1 MESVLLK
8 LSKSNKQ
15 QIPTTLF
22 TETRKPQSVINI
34 VNNKPEFNLETVSV
48 DYQVEKYPSVI
59 LSSPK
64 RNDIIITLKKPI
76 NNQQTSFV
84 VIKDISASKKYCTY
98 INSEDG
104 VLIDNEKSL
113 SLTEPYESVSL
124 LYNFDDN
131 KFYIY

>member
-15 QIPTTLF
+15 QLPTTLF
-22 TETRKPQSVINI
+22 TENRKPQSVINI
-34 VNNKPEFNLETVSV
+34 VNNKPEFNLETVSN

-64 RNDIIITLKKPI
+64 RNDIIITLKRPI
-76 NNQQTSFV
+76 NKEQTSFV

>member
-15 QIPTTLF
+15 IPTTLF
-22 TETRKPQSVINI
+22 TENRKPQSVINI
-34 VNNKPEFNLETVSV
+34 VNNKPEFNLETVSI

-64 RNDIIITLKKPI
+64 RNDIIITLKRPV

-84 VIKDISASKKYCTY
+84 VIKDISASKKYCTH
-98 INSEDG
+98 INCDEG
-104 VLIDNEKSL
+104 ILIDNEKSL
-113 SLTEPYESVSL
+113 SLSEPYESVSL
-124 LYNFDDN
+124 LYNFDDG